1 MIRCSTV
8 HTDIDHEQSVGGSK
22 GGVLSG
28 GALIV
33 GPLRAGVLSAG
44 RLVRVPQV
52 RRKCGGPSARAR
64 GAGARGRGRTCGCP
78 ECGWVGSIRESRIHD
93 PSSTIQHASWI
104 RESSISRPLTQA
116 PRYWIWQS
124 WNLGTGNPASWNQ
137 EPGSGIQECWSM
149 ENGAFILDPGTLG
162 PGNPGSLFREP

>member
-1 MIRCSTV
+1 MVLCTRILITKKGWG
-8 HTDIDHEQSVGGSK
+8 TQSAA
-22 GGVLSG
+22 VLSG

-52 RRKCGGPSARAR
+52 RRMCGGLSAGPGVRVRECRAARA
-64 GAGARGRGRTCGCP
+64 GALNAV
-78 ECGWVGSIRESRIHD
+78 CGWVGPIRESRIHD
-93 PSSTIQHASWI
+93 PGSTIQHASWI
-104 RESSISRPLTQA
+104 RESWILRPLTQA
-116 PRYWIWQS
+116 PRYWIWES
-124 WNLGTGNPASWNQ
+124 WNLGTGNRGSWNQ

-149 ENGAFILDPGTLG
+149 ENGTFIQDPGTLG